1 MIDFVCYVLTR
12 MALLL
17 CICAYLLLVLII
29 IRRGYDKDGK
39 HDR

>member
-1 MIDFVCYVLTR
+1 MIDFVCYVLTG
-12 MALLL
+12 MALFL

-29 IRRGYDKDGK
+29 LRRGNDKDGK